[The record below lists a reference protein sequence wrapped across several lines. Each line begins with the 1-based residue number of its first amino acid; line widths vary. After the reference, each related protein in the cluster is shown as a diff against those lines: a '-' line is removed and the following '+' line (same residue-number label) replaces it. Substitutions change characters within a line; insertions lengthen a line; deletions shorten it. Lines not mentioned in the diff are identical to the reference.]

1 MVASKLPTPQHR
13 EDASSVLACMK
24 AADRAL
30 SNIDA
35 TTLTTRLT
43 TTLTG
48 SDTLPFRPQAS
59 QAERYLGKVSDVCF
73 FNLVKRV
80 LQAQPGSSDSDQR
93 VDSYEQ
99 VDDIAS
105 PSVNVIPCRVVELPS
120 REAAKAFADVYF
132 STVHLAFPFIPQS
145 LFMRSLDQALDSSDD
160 CSLDNTRLAL
170 IYVIC
175 AIGAYYTSIP
185 GEQIGANKCHEVYFL
200 QALSLALPAGAD
212 RSIHH
217 VSLLLAQCF
226 YMLAVCRT
234 DSCWATL
241 GQTVRMAQSIGL
253 HVEQNDPQRLK
264 GPGRLLV
271 ERRRR
276 IWYCIYVLDRLI
288 SLQLGRPPAIH
299 EDYCHVPLPSRLGD
313 SDIDWDADEFPAMFD
328 GPSVGD
334 YHLEVISFSKI
345 VSQVLRDLYSPRA
358 GQNLTSDLFNTKE
371 LDLKLIQ
378 WKQSLPRTLRFDLG
392 HAFDKSF
399 IFKRQARIHQ
409 N

>member
-170 IYVIC
+170 IC
-175 AIGAYYTSIP
+175 KLQPSL
-185 GEQIGANKCHEVYFL
+185 CHWRVV
-200 QALSLALPAGAD
+200 AD
-212 RSIHH
+212 IMDRCHLCYR
-217 VSLLLAQCF
+217 SLLYQH
-226 YMLAVCRT
+226 T
-234 DSCWATL
+234 
-241 GQTVRMAQSIGL
+241 
-253 HVEQNDPQRLK
+253 
-264 GPGRLLV
+264 
-271 ERRRR
+271 RRANR
-276 IWYCIYVLDRLI
+276 
-288 SLQLGRPPAIH
+288 SQQ
-299 EDYCHVPLPSRLGD
+299 
-313 SDIDWDADEFPAMFD
+313 
-328 GPSVGD
+328 
-334 YHLEVISFSKI
+334 
-345 VSQVLRDLYSPRA
+345 VS
-358 GQNLTSDLFNTKE
+358 
-371 LDLKLIQ
+371 
-378 WKQSLPRTLRFDLG
+378 
-392 HAFDKSF
+392 
-399 IFKRQARIHQ
+399 
-409 N
+409 